1 MSLMNPIVTILKRFD
16 DFIEVLVLK
25 NVKVYYA
32 ICFQK
37 NICMLLEVKMG

>member
-1 MSLMNPIVTILKRFD
+1 MSLMNSIVTILKRFD

-25 NVKVYYA
+25 NVKVYT

-37 NICMLLEVKMG
+37 NICRLRLRKAT

>member
-1 MSLMNPIVTILKRFD
+1 MSLMNSIVTILKRFD

-25 NVKVYYA
+25 NNKVCV

-37 NICMLLEVKMG
+37 NICMLRFS